1 MAAKKEDGRDFIEV
15 VLRLAAA
22 AEEYVNRS
30 PKVKRLE
37 AQRTALLDAIAGVQ
51 LQLSV
56 HRLPPVTGREPAG
69 KPARPEQTA
78 ALEVELKRSQT
89 MLKELDRRLRP
100 LTARLGE
107 VSAQVNDVKASLEQA
122 LEKPSQDRAA

>member
-1 MAAKKEDGRDFIEV
+1 MAAKKQDGRDFIEV

-30 PKVKRLE
+30 PKVTRLE
-37 AQRTALLDAIAGVQ
+37 AQRTVLLDAIGDVQ

-56 HRLPPVTGREPAG
+56 RQLPPVTAREPAG
-69 KPARPEQTA
+69 KLHRAEQTA

-89 MLKELDRRLRP
+89 LLKELDRRLRP

>member
-1 MAAKKEDGRDFIEV
+1 MADKKQDGRDFIKV

-30 PKVKRLE
+30 PKVRRLE
-37 AQRTALLDAIAGVQ
+37 AQRTALLDAIADVQ

-56 HRLPPVTGREPAG
+56 HRLPPVTAREPAG

-78 ALEVELKRSQT
+78 TLEAELKRSQT

-100 LTARLGE
+100 LTAQLDE
-107 VSAQVNDVKASLEQA
+107 VSRQVKNVKGSLEQA
-122 LEKPSQDRAA
+122 LEKPSHDRAA

>member
-1 MAAKKEDGRDFIEV
+1 MAAKKQEGRDFIEV

-37 AQRTALLDAIAGVQ
+37 AQRTTLLDALADVQ

-56 HRLPPVTGREPAG
+56 HRLPPVTAPGRAA
-69 KPARPEQTA
+69 KPASREETA
-78 ALEVELKRSQT
+78 ALEVELKHSQT
-89 MLKELDRRLRP
+89 RLKELERRLRP
-100 LTARLGE
+100 LTAQLDDVGLRIKE
-107 VSAQVNDVKASLEQA
+107 VN
-122 LEKPSQDRAA
+122 